1 MLRQFELVDLVKAY
15 DANADEKL
23 LNRAYVY
30 SLRAH
35 GTQKRDS
42 GDPYFSHP
50 VEVAGIL
57 TQFKFD
63 CTTIAAALLH
73 DTVEDTVA
81 TLEDIK
87 EKFGSEVAHVVD
99 GVTKISKLELQS
111 EDTKQAE
118 NFRKLVLAMATDI
131 RVLFVKLADRLHN
144 MRTLHFIKDPERRRK
159 IARETLDI
167 YAPLAGR
174 VGVQK
179 IKETFED
186 LAFRELNPQAY
197 DMMNSRLDY
206 LRTASGALSSDPI
219 EEVVANLV
227 DLLNKDG
234 IQARV
239 FGRIKTPYSIW
250 HKMITRNLTFEQLC
264 DILAFRVIVKT
275 IPECYQALGIIH
287 CSYWVIPGRFKDY
300 ISTPKMNNYQSL
312 HTAVISPKYQ
322 RIEIQIR
329 TEEMDL
335 AAEYGLAAHWQYKQD
350 VRAYDGKQYAW
361 VRGLLQIVEQSNSP
375 EEFLEDTKL
384 EMFQD
389 QVFCFTKRGEMIILP
404 KGVTVIDFAYAVDTE
419 LGDHVV
425 EAKINGKVRPL
436 KTVLQNGDQVE
447 LMTSIEQTPQPE
459 WIAFVSTGKARARIR
474 QFLRKQHR
482 KEALDHGRR
491 KLAEKGLT
499 FSDETFKPLLEIF
512 KCPTIEDLYELVGD
526 DLIAVDEIQRELS
539 AQKPV
544 SDQA

>member
-15 DANADEKL
+15 DVNADEKL

-81 TLEDIK
+81 TLADIE

-197 DMMNSRLDY
+197 EMMNSRLDY
-206 LRTASGALSSDPI
+206 LRTASGALSTDPI
-219 EEVVANLV
+219 DEIVTNLR
-227 DLLNKDG
+227 DLLIKGDL
-234 IQARV
+234 QARV
-239 FGRIKTPYSIW
+239 FGRIKSPYSIW
-250 HKMITRNLTFEQLC
+250 HKMVTRNLTFEQLC
-264 DILAFRVIVKT
+264 DILAFRIIVKT
-275 IPECYQALGIIH
+275 IPECYQVLGIIH
-287 CSYWVIPGRFKDY
+287 SAYWVIPGRFKDY

-350 VRAYDGKQYAW
+350 VRAYEGKQYAW
-361 VRGLLQIVEQSNSP
+361 VRGLLQIVEQTSNP

-389 QVFCFTKRGEMIILP
+389 QVFCFTERGEMIILP
-404 KGVTVIDFAYAVDTE
+404 KGVTVIDFAYAVDSE
-419 LGDHVV
+419 LGDHVIQ
-425 EAKINGKVRPL
+425 AKINGKLRPL

-447 LMTSIEQTPQPE
+447 LTTSLEQTPQPE
-459 WIAFVSTGKARARIR
+459 WIAFVSTGKARAHIR
-474 QFLRKQHR
+474 QFLRKQH
-482 KEALDHGRR
+482 KKKALDRGRQ
-491 KLAEKGLT
+491 KLAESGVIA
-499 FSDETFKPLLEIF
+499 SDEKLKSVLEIF
-512 KCPTIEDLYELVGD
+512 KCHTVEDLCEIVGD
-526 DLIAVDEIQRELS
+526 DLVSVDEVIKELP
-539 AQKPV
+539 KEKILPV
-544 SDQA
+544 P

>member
-81 TLEDIK
+81 TLADIE
-87 EKFGSEVAHVVD
+87 EKFGPEVAHVVD

-131 RVLFVKLADRLHN
+131 RVLFVRLADRLHN

-179 IKETFED
+179 IKEAFEE
-186 LAFRELNPQAY
+186 LAFRELNSQAY
-197 DMMNSRLDY
+197 EMTNSRLDY
-206 LRTASGALSSDPI
+206 LRTNSGALSSDPI
-219 EEVVANLV
+219 EEIVANLEG
-227 DLLNKDG
+227 LLNQAG
-234 IQARV
+234 VQARV

-250 HKMITRNLTFEQLC
+250 HKMVTRNLTFEQLC
-264 DILAFRVIVKT
+264 DILAFRIIVKT
-275 IPECYQALGIIH
+275 IPECYQVLGIIH
-287 CSYWVIPGRFKDY
+287 CAYWVIPGRFKDY

-335 AAEYGLAAHWQYKQD
+335 AAEYGLAAHWQYKQGIH
-350 VRAYDGKQYAW
+350 AYDGKQYAW
-361 VRGLLQIVEQSNSP
+361 VRGLLQIVEQTSTP

-389 QVFCFTKRGEMIILP
+389 QVFCFTERGEMIILP

-425 EAKINGKVRPL
+425 EAKINGKARPL

-447 LMTSIEQTPQPE
+447 LTTSLEQTPQPE

-482 KEALDHGRR
+482 KEALDRGRH
-491 KLAEKGLT
+491 KLAEAGVT
-499 FSDETFKPLLEIF
+499 ASDEELKKILSVF
-512 KCPTIEDLYELVGD
+512 KCATVEDLCEIIGD
-526 DLIAVDEIQRELS
+526 DLI
-539 AQKPV
+539 PV
-544 SDQA
+544 SEVIQELGKKERA